1 MGTGSSV
8 KGIVAYADSVSMQYC
23 IAGHGSAGAMSL
35 HLTSGS

>member
-8 KGIVAYADSVSMQYC
+8 KGIVAYADSAAQLYC
-23 IAGHGSAGAMSL
+23 IAGHGVTGALTL